1 MMRRLLVASA
11 MAGALLM
18 AGAAPRSA
26 EALPL
31 SKLQVATDSGSD
43 VTLAKRRGG
52 GGFKGGGRGFKGGGR
67 AFKGGGKAFR
77 GFSGGGS
84 RRFKAN
90 RGGFSKG
97 YFKGRKGHRRGPKI
111 RFRSRSYG
119 YVPYY
124 YDSYYD
130 DSCAWLRRRALR
142 TGSRY
147 WWRRYERCRHDYY

>member
-1 MMRRLLVASA
+1 
-11 MAGALLM
+11 M

-31 SKLQVATDSGSD
+31 SKLQVGTDSGSD
-43 VTLAKRRGG
+43 VTLVKRRGG
-52 GGFKGGGRGFKGGGR
+52 GGFKGGSRG
-67 AFKGGGKAFR
+67 FKGGGKAFR

-84 RRFKAN
+84 RRFKGN
-90 RGGFSKG
+90 RGGFSKRSFKG
-97 YFKGRKGHRRGPKI
+97 NRGGYSKRYFKGRKGHRRGPKI
-111 RFRSRSYG
+111 RFRSRAYG
-119 YVPYY
+119 YAPYY

-142 TGSRY
+142 SGSRY